1 MEKYKKLIREYISIK
16 NDLLDYTESFHDGM
30 FFDIEGY
37 IEAFSNQ
44 DYDEIN
50 ELENQVKSFRLILE
64 GFKGIKYVFC

>member
-1 MEKYKKLIREYISIK
+1 MEKYKKLIHEYISIK

-30 FFDIEGY
+30 SFDIEGY
-37 IEAFSNQ
+37 IKAFSNQ

>member
-30 FFDIEGY
+30 LFDIEGY